1 MKASKSSSPKRMK
14 QKTLGDFLF
23 PSSPPPIS
31 PPAPVKKRQV
41 KQKHKVIALDS
52 DTCDDLEQDS
62 DVGAIKFEPQVIDVS
77 DEDDSPR
84 RPSARRFKKSLVVT
98 DSLPDVAASDNSLE
112 DHIGIPIAWKG
123 SKNGK
128 RKKRKAIADSDDE
141 SQPRKRKLIKGAR
154 PPSPEGS
161 VIDEVDENDIIESR
175 LRARDKKTTFQRRL
189 EKLKSFRGKKR
200 SEITLELDSESSESD
215 AEPQEGPVVR
225 PFKGARPDRGHESKS
240 SSGEHEKTD
249 EDDDFIVE
257 DDEHG
262 VLTTQLPIAFSM
274 NTHQDL
280 AHQFKIVCQLFVHMA
295 VRFPPD
301 RRPFM
306 KKMLETEEYF
316 SVPLQVAR
324 RKLSGMKDSLV
335 TSSVWK
341 PQFKRPLERYPKFEL
356 VRMKFSAP
364 QCDACNLGGRI
375 STLIGRVSGKPYD
388 KYDFEPE
395 PEDESSSSSD
405 NKSLSPSGT
414 DSDDMISHKSSGK
427 QFYLGRFCAARTRVF
442 HEFSHWEYHLYHSLL
457 EQIDEVLDGN
467 RGFVRIAFAGGL
479 EPPKDMR
486 DADKVMD
493 WLDQRGLIEF
503 EWQRVRELMDR
514 ARNLEIRAK
523 RGGDQD
529 DQDM

>member
-1 MKASKSSSPKRMK
+1 MK
-14 QKTLGDFLF
+14 QKTLGDFLSS
-23 PSSPPPIS
+23 SSPPPVS
-31 PPAPVKKRQV
+31 PPAPLKKRQV
-41 KQKHKVIALDS
+41 KRKHKVVALDS
-52 DTCDDLEQDS
+52 YTSDDLEQDS
-62 DVGAIKFEPQVIDVS
+62 DVGAIKFEAEVIDVS

-84 RPSARRFKKSLVVT
+84 RPSTGRLKRSLVIT
-98 DSLPDVAASDNSLE
+98 DSLPDVAASDDSLD
-112 DHIGIPIAWKG
+112 DHTGIPIVWKG
-123 SKNGK
+123 SKKGK
-128 RKKRKAIADSDDE
+128 RKRKAIADSDEE
-141 SQPRKRKLIKGAR
+141 SQPRKRKLVKGTR

-175 LRARDKKTTFQRRL
+175 LRARDKKTIFQKRL
-189 EKLKSFRGKKR
+189 EKLKSLKGKKR
-200 SEITLELDSESSESD
+200 SEITLELDSESSESG
-215 AEPQEGPVVR
+215 AELSEALAVR
-225 PFKGARPDRGHESKS
+225 PFKGARPDRGHESES

-262 VLTTQLPIAFSM
+262 VLSTQLPIAFSM

-295 VRFPPD
+295 VRFPSE

-324 RKLSGMKDSLV
+324 RKLCGMKDSLV

-341 PQFKRPLERYPKFEL
+341 PQFKKPLERYPEFEL

-364 QCDACNLGGRI
+364 RCDACNLGGRV
-375 STLIGRVSGKPYD
+375 STLIGRVSGKSYD
-388 KYDFEPE
+388 KYDF
-395 PEDESSSSSD
+395 EDESSSSSD
-405 NKSLSPSGT
+405 I
-414 DSDDMISHKSSGK
+414 DSDDMISRSGK

-457 EQIDEVLDGN
+457 GQIDEVLDDN
-467 RGFVRIAFAGGL
+467 RGFVRVAFAGGA

-503 EWQRVRELMDR
+503 EWQRVRELMDK
-514 ARNLEIRAK
+514 ARNLEMRAK

-529 DQDM
+529 DEDL